1 MSKNLITFF
10 SVFILLYSLPSTAQP
25 IIGFG
30 LKAGGNLAT
39 VTGSDVGDVSLL
51 PGGYAGGIARFSW
64 SNDRG
69 IVSFVIQPEL
79 FYSMQGAK
87 YQGSLKNR
95 ISYLNFATV
104 VQRHIA
110 SSSFYIE
117 TGPQVGFLLSAKI
130 KSSGGASSDIKDEL
144 KPIDFSIL
152 AGAGYK
158 FLNGIGIHARY
169 ALGITSIDKEGFDVH
184 NAVISAGLFYVF
196 GGRGED

>member
-1 MSKNLITFF
+1 MSKNLIAFF
-10 SVFILLYSLPSTAQP
+10 SLFILLYSLPSTAQP
-25 IIGFG
+25 VIGFG

-39 VTGSDVGDVSLL
+39 ITGSDVGDVSFL

-87 YQGSLKNR
+87 YEGSLKNN

-104 VQRHIA
+104 IQRHIG
-110 SSSFYIE
+110 SSGFYFE
-117 TGPQVGFLLSAKI
+117 TGPQVGFLLSAKL
-130 KSSGGASSDIKDEL
+130 KSDGGSSDIKDVV
-144 KPIDFSIL
+144 KPIDFSLL

-169 ALGITSIDKEGFDVH
+169 ALGITSIDKDGSDVH